1 LRSTLRKPKIA
12 ARLRP
17 NEVGRLINNLTR
29 LAEIVGPLPRVVR
42 SPDPEDD
49 FMLAMAEAGAADY
62 LVTGDK
68 GGLLSLVRHK
78 RTRIISAAAFAK
90 RFNPHK

>member
-1 LRSTLRKPKIA
+1 
-12 ARLRP
+12 
-17 NEVGRLINNLTR
+17 
-29 LAEIVGPLPRVVR
+29 
-42 SPDPEDD
+42 
-49 FMLAMAEAGAADY
+49 MLAMAEAGAADY